1 LRFQPRHGAIAGIFD
16 GWPVSTYNAA
26 MGERIRTAKGR
37 KISSIKWLQRQL
49 NDPYVQKAKKDGYRS
64 RAAYKLLEL
73 DEKLHV
79 LKKGQVV
86 VDLGAA
92 PGGWVQVALQK
103 GCKHVVA
110 IDLLEMDDLPGMTFF
125 QMDFMDDD
133 APETLVNALGGE
145 KADVVMSDMA
155 HNTIGHQQTDHLKII
170 ALVEAAYYFAV
181 EVLKPEGTFIAKVFQ
196 GGTQSDLLAL
206 MKKDFKTIKH
216 IKPPASRKE
225 SPETYVIAQG
235 FRRV

>member
-1 LRFQPRHGAIAGIFD
+1 
-16 GWPVSTYNAA
+16 
-26 MGERIRTAKGR
+26 MGERIKTAKGR

-49 NDPYVQKAKKDGYRS
+49 NDPYVQRAKKDGYRS
-64 RAAYKLLEL
+64 RAAYKLLEI
-73 DEKLHV
+73 DEKVHA
-79 LKKGQVV
+79 LKKGQIV

-92 PGGWVQVALQK
+92 PGGWCQVAVQK

-110 IDLLEMDDLPGMTFF
+110 IDLLEMDDIPDVTFV
-125 QMDFMDDD
+125 QMDFMADE
-133 APETLVNALGGE
+133 APQVLIDALGGE

-155 HNTIGHQQTDHLKII
+155 HNTIGHQQTDHLKIV

-181 EVLKPEGTFIAKVFQ
+181 EILKPNGVFIAKVFQ
-196 GGTQSDLLAL
+196 GGTQGDLLAL

-235 FRRV
+235 FRRAP

>member
-1 LRFQPRHGAIAGIFD
+1 MLSP
-16 GWPVSTYNAA
+16 YKAA
-26 MGERIRTAKGR
+26 MGERIKTAKGR

-49 NDPYVQKAKKDGYRS
+49 NDPYVIKAKKEGYRS
-64 RAAYKLLEL
+64 RAAYKIIEIN
-73 DEKLHV
+73 EKAHIF
-79 LKKGQVV
+79 KKGQVV

-92 PGGWVQVALQK
+92 PGGWCQVAVQK

-110 IDLLEMDDLPGMTFF
+110 IDLLEMDDIPDVTFF

-133 APETLVNALGGE
+133 APDTLIDALGGE
-145 KADVVMSDMA
+145 RADVVMSDMA

-235 FRRV
+235 FRRTE

>member
-1 LRFQPRHGAIAGIFD
+1 
-16 GWPVSTYNAA
+16 
-26 MGERIRTAKGR
+26 MGERIKTAKGR

-49 NDPYVQKAKKDGYRS
+49 NDPYVQRAKKDGYRS

-79 LKKGQVV
+79 LKKNQVV

-125 QMDFMDDD
+125 QMDFMDDA
-133 APETLVNALGGE
+133 APETLINALGGE

-235 FRRV
+235 FRRNS

>member
-1 LRFQPRHGAIAGIFD
+1 
-16 GWPVSTYNAA
+16 
-26 MGERIRTAKGR
+26 MGERIKTAKGR

-49 NDPYVQKAKKDGYRS
+49 NDPYVIKAKKDGYRS
-64 RAAYKLLEL
+64 RAAYKILEI
-73 DEKLHV
+73 DEKVHA

-92 PGGWVQVALQK
+92 PGGWCQVAVQK

-110 IDLLEMDDLPGMTFF
+110 IDLLEMDDIPGVTFF
-125 QMDFMDDD
+125 QMDFMDDA
-133 APETLVNALGGE
+133 APETLINALGGE

-170 ALVEAAYYFAV
+170 VLVEAAYHFAA
-181 EVLKPEGTFIAKVFQ
+181 EILAPGGTFIAKVFQ

-235 FRRV
+235 FRRASE